1 MTEAALLGR
10 LEKFLDVERR
20 PLRDERGRDERCV
33 RLEDFAGRGLRGT
46 EIGRLSGISGPER
59 CR

>member
-20 PLRDERGRDERCV
+20 LLRGERGRDERGV
-33 RLEDFAGRGLRGT
+33 RLGDFARRGLRRT
-46 EIGRLSGISGPER
+46 EIGRLSGTER

>member
-1 MTEAALLGR
+1 MTDAALLGR

-20 PLRDERGRDERCV
+20 LLRDERGREERCV
-33 RLEDFAGRGLRGT
+33 RVGDFSRRGLRGT
-46 EIGRLSGISGPER
+46 EIGRLSGAER

>member
-1 MTEAALLGR
+1 MTGAALLGR

-33 RLEDFAGRGLRGT
+33 RLDDFARRGLRGT
-46 EIGRLSGISGPER
+46 EIGRLSGTER